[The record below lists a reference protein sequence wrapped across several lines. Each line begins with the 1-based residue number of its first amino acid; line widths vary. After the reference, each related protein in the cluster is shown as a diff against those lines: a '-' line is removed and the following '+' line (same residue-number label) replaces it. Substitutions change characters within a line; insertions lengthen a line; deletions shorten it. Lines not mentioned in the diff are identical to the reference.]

1 MRQRLAQFSVGAAG
15 YSALEVLARGHTHW
29 TMAVLGGICLC
40 ALCAIAHS
48 FAHKSIV
55 FQAALGTAFITAA
68 EFATGLVVN
77 RWLGWAV
84 WDYTKEAGN
93 LLGQVVPAVQLL
105 LVLPVLRRVRGTA
118 ACAAPSGGQG
128 EHLTVFSTLAKA
140 GAPLGGPPSLY

>member
-84 WDYTKEAGN
+84 WDYTKVAG
-93 LLGQVVPAVQLL
+93 
-105 LVLPVLRRVRGTA
+105 RVNT
-118 ACAAPSGGQG
+118 
-128 EHLTVFSTLAKA
+128 
-140 GAPLGGPPSLY
+140 

>member
-15 YSALEVLARGHTHW
+15 YSTLEVLARGHTHW

-77 RWLGWAV
+77 LWLGWAV

-93 LLGQVVPAVQLL
+93 LLGQVCPLFSFYWFCLCCCVFGALR
-105 LVLPVLRRVRGTA
+105 LVRR
-118 ACAAPSGGQG
+118 
-128 EHLTVFSTLAKA
+128 HLA
-140 GAPLGGPPSLY
+140 GRVNT

>member
-68 EFATGLVVN
+68 GICHRPCGEPLARLGRVGLYK
-77 RWLGWAV
+77 RGG
-84 WDYTKEAGN
+84 EPSGAG
-93 LLGQVVPAVQLL
+93 VPAVQLFT
-105 LVLPVLRRVRGTA
+105 GS
-118 ACAAPSGGQG
+118 ACAAACSGHCGLCG
-128 EHLTVFSTLAKA
+128 AIWRA
-140 GAPLGGPPSLY
+140 G